1 MNEKAKESLNKA
13 GNICL
18 FVKENCNDEQTARYM
33 SDAIE
38 AINEAVKCHEAEK
51 LELKKESES
60 WHGIAH
66 CFAIHDAV
74 TDERLDKLMK
84 SRSGN
89 VAKMRDVLEW
99 ATSTMD
105 VSPEVLD
112 ETEDWENEVVCWV
125 LELQKKAR
133 AALEAQSETPSD
145 VAKMRDALERCNE
158 LFRCDDDNKSRLCH
172 LARKADEATQAA
184 LATEKGDTE

>member
-18 FVKENCNDEQTARYM
+18 FVKENSGDEQTARYM
-33 SDAIE
+33 AEAIG
-38 AINEAVKCHEAEK
+38 AINEAVKCYEAEK
-51 LELKKESES
+51 LKLKEESES
-60 WHGIAH
+60 WHDIAR

-89 VAKMRDVLEW
+89 VAKMREVLEW

-184 LATEKGDTE
+184 LATENGDTE